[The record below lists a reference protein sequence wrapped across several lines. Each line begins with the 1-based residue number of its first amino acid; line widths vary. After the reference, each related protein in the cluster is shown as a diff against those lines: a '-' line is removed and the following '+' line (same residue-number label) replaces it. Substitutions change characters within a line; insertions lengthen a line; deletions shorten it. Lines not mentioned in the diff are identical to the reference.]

1 MYVEY
6 DINYI
11 KKVYKS
17 LEKNVFNSL
26 ARKLVGNVGFLLLFQ
41 FLYVIIFYILS
52 RRVIRIFLN
61 ADADK
66 KILELAIKIFDTNI
80 LVFIALFLLS
90 LVAGIAII
98 IFLLFLIQRPVKMII
113 SIFESINA
121 GGGDLSKELPTVGYD
136 EFRTLSGVC
145 NAFMHKLGELINKIR
160 NLTIHVSIT
169 SAKSHKVTTGFLQN
183 SEKQGAIADNIFN
196 ASSESLKAMENFSE
210 NINHISNAI
219 KSTLYA
225 AKKSYNDLDS
235 AKIKIGGVYKK
246 VDFFLETV
254 RSLSGDANN
263 IQDILRLIND
273 ISDQTN
279 LLALNAAIEAARAGD
294 VGRGFAVVADEV
306 RKLAEKSK
314 NAAHNIAESL
324 NNMDNNIE
332 NTLGE
337 TYIIHNGLNESEQ
350 SIKGSYKNFEVIIND
365 FEQSEDKLESLISM
379 AEELSRTNSETYKW
393 VDEIKILS
401 KENIDHA
408 KKAATLSDALVK
420 ETDSVLMGTSN
431 FNTGKGLLEALKSK
445 VTVSGERCKDKLESF
460 YKKGVNIFDT
470 NYIKLDIDAK
480 YPKYSTSYDKIIE
493 ADMRAIYDQ
502 FIAEIDGAIFM
513 VAVDF
518 NGYAPTHC
526 SKYCKFTGNQEVDH
540 FNSRDKRFF
549 TDEAGEKSAKNIDN
563 YILQSYIR
571 DNGEILTELSIPL
584 FVSGKHWGGL
594 RAGIDPD
601 IFHD

>member
-1 MYVEY
+1 M
-6 DINYI
+6 NYI

-26 ARKLVGNVGFLLLFQ
+26 ARKLVGNVVFLLLFQ

-52 RRVIRIFLN
+52 QRVIRIFLN
-61 ADADK
+61 ADVDK
-66 KILELAIKIFDTNI
+66 KILDLAIKIFNTNI
-80 LVFIALFLLS
+80 LVFISLFLLS
-90 LVAGIAII
+90 LVAGIAITL
-98 IFLLFLIQRPVKMII
+98 FLLFLIQRPVKMMI
-113 SIFESINA
+113 SMFESINA
-121 GGGDLSKELPTVGYD
+121 GGGDLSEELPAVSYD
-136 EFRTLSGVC
+136 EFRTLSGAY
-145 NAFMHKLGELINKIR
+145 NAFMHKLGEFINKIR
-160 NLTIHVSIT
+160 NLSIHISIT
-169 SAKSHKVTTGFLQN
+169 SAKSHKVDAGLLQN

-196 ASSESLKAMENFSE
+196 ASTESLKAMENFSE

-225 AKKSYNDLDS
+225 AKKSYNDLAS

-254 RSLSGDANN
+254 RSLSGDADN

-294 VGRGFAVVADEV
+294 AGRGFAVVADEV
-306 RKLAEKSK
+306 KKLAKKSK
-314 NAAHNIAESL
+314 NATHNIAESL
-324 NNMDNNIE
+324 SNMNNNIE

-337 TYIIHNGLNESEQ
+337 TQIIHNGLNESEQ

-365 FEQSEDKLESLISM
+365 FGQSEDKLESLISVV
-379 AEELSRTNSETYKW
+379 EELSRTNSETYKW

-420 ETDSVLMGTSN
+420 ETDSVLMGVSN

-445 VTVSGERCKDKLESF
+445 VTVSSERCKDKLESF

-480 YPKYSTSYDKIIE
+480 HTKYRTSYDKIIE

-502 FIAEIDGAIFM
+502 FIAETDGAIFM

-526 SKYCKFTGNQEVDH
+526 SKYCKFTGNPEIDNL
-540 FNSRDKRFF
+540 NSRDKRFF
-549 TDEAGEKSAKNIDN
+549 TEEAGKRSANNIGN

-571 DNGEILTELSIPL
+571 DNGEVLTELSIPL

-594 RAGIDPD
+594 RAGFDPD
-601 IFHD
+601 IFHN